1 MRYHFTQQDYNSL
14 ADEISRRG
22 TGEHKLYITAEDG
35 SEYRFAV
42 EAYWDSYQEDDYYNG
57 TGQWIS
63 SNVEASVALVSAIDA
78 EGEKIIFT
86 DTDFDED
93 TAVETIRDRIEDI

>member
-1 MRYHFTQQDYNSL
+1 MVGK
-14 ADEISRRG
+14 RG
-22 TGEHKLYITAEDG
+22 TGQYTVYFTSEDG
-35 SEYRFAV
+35 SEYRFQV
-42 EAYWDSYQEDDYYNG
+42 EAYWDSYQEDDYLNG
-57 TGQWIS
+57 TGQWVS